1 MSIHQ
6 KRLKLIEQHLE
17 SHEAMAFYLKMPEEL
32 VEIHYKFYFSP
43 IGCSGLTEHQLSQ
56 LEEG

>member
-17 SHEAMAFYLKMPEEL
+17 SHEAMAFYLQIPEEL
-32 VEIHYKFYFSP
+32 VEIHYSFYFNP
-43 IGCSGLTEHQLSQ
+43 IGAHGLTEHQLSQ